1 MRRETIK
8 TNNTDYNKKEQTIEK
23 LKNIGENIFGILMLI
38 ASVFMFQLL
47 LTTPV
52 ESTEAKLQ
60 RQTIN
65 ATVQDKFSEIDAS
78 GIIAFTDTEYY
89 ITVSMKNNTNS
100 HDIEVTKEQ
109 YHNIGKGSHVKCTV
123 TYDENKKLDSIE
135 LAN

>member
-23 LKNIGENIFGILMLI
+23 LKNIRENILGILVLI

-47 LTTPV
+47 LTMPV

-78 GIIAFTDTEYY
+78 GIIAFTDTKYD
-89 ITVSMKNNTNS
+89 ITVSMENDPNL
-100 HDIEVTKEQ
+100 HDVEVTKEQ
-109 YHNIGKGSHVKCTV
+109 YHNIGKGSHVKGTV
-123 TYDENKKLDSIE
+123 VYNKNKKLDSIE
-135 LAN
+135 LAD

>member
-65 ATVQDKFSEIDAS
+65 ATVQGD
-78 GIIAFTDTEYY
+78 
-89 ITVSMKNNTNS
+89 
-100 HDIEVTKEQ
+100 
-109 YHNIGKGSHVKCTV
+109 
-123 TYDENKKLDSIE
+123 L
-135 LAN
+135 LAI